1 MGFLAIKSSKIHVPN
16 NLLVGGVEIVILDH
30 TLLWCRLF
38 TDDHAFKVNFY
49 DGVAV
54 NADRIFVIYDF
65 CDTIREFSMLS
76 VKRDYLLSLVK
87 RCLYEDIVVL
97 FAESAVVR
105 DYFDTALMGKVR
117 SGR

>member
-54 NADRIFVIYDF
+54 NADRIFVINDF
-65 CDTIREFSMLS
+65 CDPIREFGTLS
-76 VKRDYLLSLVK
+76 VKRDYLLCLVK
-87 RCLYEDIVVL
+87 CCLYEHIVVL

-105 DYFDTALMGKVR
+105 NDFDPTLMGQVR